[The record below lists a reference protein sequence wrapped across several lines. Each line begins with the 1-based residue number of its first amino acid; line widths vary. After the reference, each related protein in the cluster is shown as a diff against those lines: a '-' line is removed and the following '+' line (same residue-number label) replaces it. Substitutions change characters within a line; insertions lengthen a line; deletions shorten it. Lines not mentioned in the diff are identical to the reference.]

1 MITMKS
7 LNNKIIKI
15 SILMFLSVKNF
26 AAEEQK
32 NIPIFYFTD
41 EENVHKTIFSIESA
55 IKNQQKKD
63 YCYNFFIYVDED
75 IEELNK
81 YVNKKKNEQN
91 EKNAK
96 DELNAKNFTITK
108 INDDYFKPEEIKE
121 KEKKM
126 KENKEKKNK
135 KLDPLV
141 RFFIQFFFMKEIE
154 NHNSKGDKKSKLT
167 IKNNLSYLNCEKAI
181 FLDNDA
187 YVRGDLSTFFEM
199 DFLEGKNYGAIEIQ
213 EEKNQEALDEI
224 ASVKNR
230 IKNHLVKNEIEDPL
244 FDEQKKEE
252 KKFFQHLKNLIE
264 NNKLQENYS
273 PKVFLMN
280 VKEENLNKQLDY
292 LNKLKFLN
300 SDLENKKYP
309 HYILFNI
316 LFHETVKNL
325 SNNFSY
331 EKWPKNEIKE
341 EGDKP
346 LFPVIFLNKD
356 EEPWGEYI
364 KNNNINEI
372 IQLYEEIAP
381 KYDLIKEKEKKED
394 NKENETCCSKCC
406 DC

>member
-15 SILMFLSVKNF
+15 SILIFLSVKNF

-55 IKNQQKKD
+55 IKNKQNKD
-63 YCYNFFIYVDED
+63 YCYNFFICVDGN
-75 IEELNK
+75 IEELNE
-81 YVNKKKNEQN
+81 YVNKKKKEQN
-91 EKNAK
+91 EINTKN
-96 DELNAKNFTITK
+96 ELNAKNFTITK
-108 INDDYFKPEEIKE
+108 IDEDYFAPEEIKE
-121 KEKKM
+121 
-126 KENKEKKNK
+126 ENKENKNK
-135 KLDPLV
+135 KLDPLA
-141 RFFIQFFFMKEIE
+141 RFFIQAFFMKEIG
-154 NHNSKGDKKSKLT
+154 NHNSKNDKMSK
-167 IKNNLSYLNCEKAI
+167 KNNLLSLNCEKAI

-199 DFLEGKNYGAIEIQ
+199 DLEGKNYGAIEIQ

-224 ASVKNR
+224 ASVKNG
-230 IKNHLVKNEIEDPL
+230 IKGQI
-244 FDEQKKEE
+244 FDGQEKEE
-252 KKFFQHLKNLIE
+252 KEFFQNLKKLIE
-264 NNKLQENYS
+264 ENKLQKNYS
-273 PKVFLMN
+273 SKVFLIN
-280 VKEENLNKQLDY
+280 VKEENLNKQMDY
-292 LNKLKFLN
+292 LRKQDFLN
-300 SDLENKKYP
+300 SDLKKKKYP

-325 SNNFSY
+325 SNDFSY
-331 EKWPKNEIKE
+331 EKWPKNEIKG

-372 IQLYEEIAP
+372 IQLYEEIAT
-381 KYDLIKEKEKKED
+381 KYNLIKEKEKKED

>member
-32 NIPIFYFTD
+32 NILIFYFTD

-63 YCYNFFIYVDED
+63 YCYNFLIYVEED

-81 YVNKKKNEQN
+81 YVDKKKNEQN
-91 EKNAK
+91 EINAK
-96 DELNAKNFTITK
+96 NELNAKNFTITK
-108 INDDYFKPEEIKE
+108 IDKDTFALEEMKE
-121 KEKKM
+121 KEKEI
-126 KENKEKKNK
+126 KENKEKENK
-135 KLDPLV
+135 KLDPLT
-141 RFFIQFFFMKEIE
+141 RFFIQVFFMKEIE
-154 NHNSKGDKKSKLT
+154 KHNSESDKISKLT
-167 IKNNLSYLNCEKAI
+167 IKNNLSSLNCEKAI

-199 DFLEGKNYGAIEIQ
+199 DLEDKNYGAIEIQ

-224 ASVKNR
+224 ASVKNG
-230 IKNHLVKNEIEDPL
+230 IKGQI
-244 FDEQKKEE
+244 FDGQEEEE
-252 KKFFQHLKNLIE
+252 KEFFQNLKKLIE
-264 NNKLQENYS
+264 ANKLQENYS
-273 PKVFLMN
+273 PKVFLIN
-280 VKEENLNKQLDY
+280 VKEENLKKQMAY
-292 LNKLKFLN
+292 LFKHNFLN
-300 SDLENKKYP
+300 SYLENKKYP

-325 SNNFSY
+325 SNDFSC

-341 EGDKP
+341 KGDKP

-356 EEPWGEYI
+356 EEPWGENI
-364 KNNNINEI
+364 KNNNIEEI
-372 IQLYEEIAP
+372 IQLYKEIAN
-381 KYDLIKEKEKKED
+381 KYGLIKVENKKED
-394 NKENETCCSKCC
+394 NKENETCCSKYC

>member
-75 IEELNK
+75 IEELNE

-91 EKNAK
+91 EINAK

-121 KEKKM
+121 KEM

-135 KLDPLV
+135 KLDPLA

-199 DFLEGKNYGAIEIQ
+199 DLEGKNYGAIEIQ

-230 IKNHLVKNEIEDPL
+230 IKGQI
-244 FDEQKKEE
+244 FDGQEKEE
-252 KKFFQHLKNLIE
+252 KEFFQNLKKLIE
-264 NNKLQENYS
+264 ENKLQKNYS
-273 PKVFLMN
+273 SKVFLIN
-280 VKEENLNKQLDY
+280 VKEENLNKQIDY
-292 LNKLKFLN
+292 LRKQDFLN
-300 SDLENKKYP
+300 YDLKKKEYP

-331 EKWPKNEIKE
+331 EKWPKNEINGE
-341 EGDKP
+341 VDKP
-346 LFPVIFLNKD
+346 LFPVIFLNKN
-356 EEPWGEYI
+356 EEPWGEDI
-364 KNNNINEI
+364 KNNNIEEI
-372 IQLYEEIAP
+372 IQLYKEIAN
-381 KYDLIKEKEKKED
+381 KYGLIKVENKKED
-394 NKENETCCSKCC
+394 NKEDETCCSKCC